1 VVSYLVLLVV
11 VISAILMGIFPIFFK
26 RWNEVNVGARYGTL
40 GNCIR
45 VIYKEVADIW
55 SKPLHNAEVK
65 YLSKEFLSEAFNLK
79 NYSRLFDLLDR
90 YFIAGLLT
98 GLLGYI
104 IWVFSLRFGGV
115 SILFSITSI
124 QFIATWVTGYLYLK
138 ERLSPLQ
145 AVGII
150 FIILGVALIAPE
162 V

>member
-1 VVSYLVLLVV
+1 
-11 VISAILMGIFPIFFK
+11 M
-26 RWNEVNVGARYGTL
+26 
-40 GNCIR
+40 
-45 VIYKEVADIW
+45 
-55 SKPLHNAEVK
+55 
-65 YLSKEFLSEAFNLK
+65 SEAFNLK

-90 YFIAGLLT
+90 YLITGLLT

-104 IWVFSLRFGGV
+104 IWIFSLKFGGV

-145 AVGII
+145 VVGII
-150 FIILGVALIAPE
+150 FIILGVVLIAPE